1 MTTTDRTRLASEIR
15 RWTIASMRARERHRA
30 DLVAEL
36 EPDNLFDVYQVR
48 SSADLLEIALTH
60 CGHGSPEVTMPD
72 PSRTPTPL
80 QVALAF
86 AFNQLRRPV
95 VVAGIAIALLIGAWL
110 LFGRS

>member
-1 MTTTDRTRLASEIR
+1 MTTTDRTRIASEIR
-15 RWTIASMRARERHRA
+15 RWTIASMRARELHRA

-36 EPDNLFDVYQVR
+36 EPDTYFDLHQVQ
-48 SSADLLEIALTH
+48 SSADLLEIALH
-60 CGHGSPEVTMPD
+60 SYGHGSPEVTMPD
-72 PSRTPTPL
+72 KQPTPL

-95 VVAGIAIALLIGAWL
+95 VAAGIAIALLIGAWL